1 MERFKIR
8 AFAIVP
14 GHIAVF
20 ASEKIQ
26 EFLDE
31 SYPDIESFVRPIVAS
46 NRIEVVLSFEADDFV
61 AAEKM
66 GNSVLGGVFSAAE
79 SIVSEQIHESSR
91 MLSLAV

>member
-1 MERFKIR
+1 MK
-8 AFAIVP
+8 
-14 GHIAVF
+14 
-20 ASEKIQ
+20 KIQ
-26 EFLDE
+26 DFLDE

-66 GNSVLGGVFSAAE
+66 GNLVLGGVFSATE